1 MDDKQ
6 KISFR
11 IEDLEAF
18 REAAYHALDSLKALV
33 RIVLT
38 YYSLSSKERHY
49 AKYAKK
55 KRTRKKYRDRA
66 WRRALQKARED

>member
-1 MDDKQ
+1 MDDKW
-6 KISFR
+6 KIVFGMEGLEEFR
-11 IEDLEAF
+11 KAIYYAS
-18 REAAYHALDSLKALV
+18 ASLKKLV

-49 AKYAKK
+49 AKYAKR
-55 KRTRKKYRDRA
+55 KRIRKKYRDRA